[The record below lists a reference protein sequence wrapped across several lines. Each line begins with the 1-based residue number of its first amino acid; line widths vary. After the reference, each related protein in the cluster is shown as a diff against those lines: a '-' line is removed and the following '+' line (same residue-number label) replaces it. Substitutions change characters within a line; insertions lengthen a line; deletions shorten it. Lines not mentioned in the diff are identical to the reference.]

1 MTQLG
6 QVDFVEEKLN
16 SVTHGIGAGLAIA
29 ALVYLMVRAVPTGSP
44 LLITT
49 LAVYG
54 GFQIVLYLSSALMHV
69 FHDMPRVYRV
79 LNVMDLSAIY
89 FLIAGTY
96 TPAVLAG
103 IGGSLGWWLFGIEWG
118 LVVVGLLLRGVIV
131 RRSHIALDLLYVPMG
146 WLIVFVA
153 GAVIDSLGMG
163 FMFWAVLG
171 GVLYTVG
178 VVFYA
183 WRRLPMSHMIWHLFV
198 MAGGFSFFFGFVF
211 YLIPMYGG

>member
-1 MTQLG
+1 MAQLG

-29 ALVYLMVRAVPTGSP
+29 ALVYLMVRAIPTGSP
-44 LLITT
+44 LLVTT

-118 LVVVGLLLRGVIV
+118 LVAVGLLLRGVIV

-153 GAVIDSLGMG
+153 GAVIDNLGTG

-171 GVLYTVG
+171 GLLYTVG
-178 VVFYA
+178 VIFYA

>member
-1 MTQLG
+1 MAQLG

-29 ALVYLMVRAVPTGSP
+29 ALVYLMVHAAPTGSP
-44 LLITT
+44 LLVTT

-54 GFQIVLYLSSALMHV
+54 GFQILLYLSSALMHV

-79 LNVMDLSAIY
+79 LNAMDLSAIY

-103 IGGSLGWWLFGIEWG
+103 IGGTLGWWLFGIEWG
-118 LVVVGLLLRGVIV
+118 LVAVGLLLRGVIV
-131 RRSHIALDLLYVPMG
+131 RRSHIALDLLYLPMG

-153 GAVIDSLGMG
+153 GAVIDSLGAG

-171 GVLYTVG
+171 GLLYSVG
-178 VVFYA
+178 VIFYA

-198 MAGGFSFFFGFVF
+198 MAGGFSFFFGFVLH
-211 YLIPMYGG
+211 LIPMYGG

>member
-1 MTQLG
+1 
-6 QVDFVEEKLN
+6 
-16 SVTHGIGAGLAIA
+16 LAIA
-29 ALVYLMVRAVPTGSP
+29 ALVYLMVHAAPTGSP
-44 LLITT
+44 LLVTT

-54 GFQIVLYLSSALMHV
+54 GFQILLYLSSALMHV

-79 LNVMDLSAIY
+79 LNAMDLSAIY

-103 IGGSLGWWLFGIEWG
+103 IGGTLGWWLFGIEWG
-118 LVVVGLLLRGVIV
+118 LVAVGLLLRGVIV
-131 RRSHIALDLLYVPMG
+131 RRSHIALDLLYLPMG

-153 GAVIDSLGMG
+153 GAVIDSLGAG

-171 GVLYTVG
+171 GLLYSVG
-178 VVFYA
+178 VIFYA

-198 MAGGFSFFFGFVF
+198 MAGGFSFFFGFVLH
-211 YLIPMYGG
+211 LIPMYGG

>member
-1 MTQLG
+1 MAQLG

-118 LVVVGLLLRGVIV
+118 LVAVGLLLRGVIV

-153 GAVIDSLGMG
+153 GAVIDSLGTG

-171 GVLYTVG
+171 GMLYTVG